1 MSGTTKI
8 SAEIEPFL
16 RMANHRDEKIYA
28 LHEEMKELAK
38 EQARTNK
45 EQAAG
50 LNQMALS
57 ISELTAKLGS
67 IEEKHAIS
75 IDAIKEL
82 RVEMMQKDT
91 AMTQQISDMAKE
103 MHDQDKRVAMLMSV
117 NKWLGILGTAI
128 FTALVGGLF
137 SQWQVSNKA
146 LDDMRIYYKSQQLER
161 VKKQ

>member
-1 MSGTTKI
+1 MSEQPTNI
-8 SAEIEPFL
+8 SADIEPFL
-16 RMANHRDEKIYA
+16 RMANHRDERNFA
-28 LHEEMKELAK
+28 LHEEIKELAK

-57 ISELTAKLGS
+57 ISKLTAKLGS

-91 AMTQQISDMAKE
+91 VLTQQLADVSKE

-146 LDDMRIYYKSQQLER
+146 LDDMRIYYKAQQLEK
-161 VKKQ
+161 VKK